1 MIICV
6 KYVNFKNSGKIFP
19 KGNFFKITTVNLKFK
34 HVEAVRLLKK
44 TLDVTLILDLVKHVL
59 MRRIVL
65 ESLPLSFLTLDNI
78 FRHCDH
84 FKIT

>member
-6 KYVNFKNSGKIFP
+6 KYVNFKISGKNFP

-34 HVEAVRLLKK
+34 HVEACRLLKK

-59 MRRIVL
+59 MRHIVL
-65 ESLPLSFLTLDNI
+65 ESLPLSFLTLDKHLQAL
-78 FRHCDH
+78 RSL
-84 FKIT
+84 